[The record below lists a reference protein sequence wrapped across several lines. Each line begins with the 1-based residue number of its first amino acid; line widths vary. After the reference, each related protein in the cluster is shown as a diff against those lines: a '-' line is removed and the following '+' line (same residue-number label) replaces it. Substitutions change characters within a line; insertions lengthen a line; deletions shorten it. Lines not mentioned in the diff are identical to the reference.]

1 MNMTYITY
9 KLPREE
15 FEQITKDLPSC
26 CILNKTKK
34 EVPSLSISNKS
45 VFKSAQQSWQWVYY
59 MVVWGIM
66 LAWKNT
72 GELDEMATAVRQY
85 QYAKDKSSLL
95 ARMKKIEGQARGIQ
109 RMIEEDRY
117 CIDIVQQL
125 TALYAAADEIS
136 LLILQGHIEGCVTDA
151 IRGQHGE
158 DHIKELRETI
168 RKALKR

>member
-1 MNMTYITY
+1 
-9 KLPREE
+9 
-15 FEQITKDLPSC
+15 
-26 CILNKTKK
+26 
-34 EVPSLSISNKS
+34 
-45 VFKSAQQSWQWVYY
+45 